1 MTSRAF
7 AEIAGRWFIRLAP
20 FCGIAAMAA
29 VLFPFMAGA
38 QVAGRQLLHGHV
50 PAAIARFQLQPVSRL
65 PATNRLNLA
74 IGLPLRNEAALDK
87 LLSEIYDPS
96 STNYHRYLTSEEFA
110 ARFGP
115 TEQDYQS
122 LANFARSNGLT
133 VTATYPNRTLLDV
146 SGNTA
151 TVEKVFHVKMNVYRH
166 PTEPRL
172 FFAPDAEPS
181 VDLSLPILRVSGLDD
196 FSLPRPASLKKNS
209 LNNRPAGVA
218 AASGSGSGG
227 TFLGNDLRAAYAPGV
242 MLNGAGQAVALVE
255 FDGYNTSDV
264 LSYESLAGLPNATLT
279 NILIDGFSGAAG
291 SNNGEV
297 ALDIDMA
304 ISMATNLSRVIVYEA
319 QSSSADVLNSM
330 AVDNLAK
337 QISCSWI
344 IGDNASFDTSFKQMA
359 VQGQTFFQ
367 ASGDY
372 GAYYSGISQWADD
385 TNITLVG
392 GTTLSTTGAG
402 GAWSSETVWNE
413 YSTGTGTLGS
423 GGGTNFNGV
432 PIPSWQSGISMTAN
446 QGSTALRNVPDVA
459 LTADNIFLIADGG
472 IHYTVYGTSAAAPL
486 WAGFCALVNQQ
497 ATNMLKPP
505 VGFLNPAIYAI
516 GKGAN
521 YAADFHDITTGNNTN
536 ANVGNKYFAVPGYDL
551 CTGWGTPAGQN
562 LINTLVPPD
571 SLVILPVTGFAATGP
586 AGGLF
591 SPSSQIFFLTNS
603 GTSALT
609 WSLVNTSAWLN
620 ASTTGGTLAAGGTN
634 GVTISLTSTANGL
647 AIGTYAATVKLTNWN
662 THVVQGLQFTL
673 QALQPLTVTPATGFT
688 ATGPVAGPFSPSSS
702 SFQLTNIGG
711 SPLTWSLVNTSAWL
725 AVSSGGTLAANA
737 ATTAAVSLNS
747 IATNLVT
754 GIYAANVWFTN
765 QTGGGALGR
774 QFTLLVNEPLVLNG
788 GFETGDFTDWTL
800 NGDTVID
807 GEPINAVATHD
818 GSVYPHSGSYL
829 AELGEP
835 NVLAYLSQNAP
846 TLAGQSYLLSLWLN
860 SPTIPGGNTP
870 NEFSVSWNGTT
881 LFDQAN
887 IPPITGWTNLQFIV
901 TATGANTVLQ
911 IGGRD
916 DRSYLCLDDVSL
928 TPIPAAAFKS
938 ATVVKTNNNLKF
950 AWSAL
955 TGLVYQVQF
964 QTNLLQTNW
973 TVLKSITATNTS
985 VTFVDTNPITAFPQ
999 KFYRLLLLP

>member
-7 AEIAGRWFIRLAP
+7 AEIAGRWFIRRIPL
-20 FCGIAAMAA
+20 CGVAAMAA
-29 VLFPFMAGA
+29 GLFSFTVDA

-50 PAAIARFQLQPVSRL
+50 PAAIARFQLQPVNHL
-65 PATNRLNLA
+65 PATNWLNLA

-87 LLSEIYDPS
+87 LLSEIYDTA
-96 STNYHRYLTSEEFA
+96 STNYHRYLTPEQFA

-133 VTATYPNRTLLDV
+133 VTATYPSRTLLDV
-146 SGNTA
+146 SGNAA

-166 PTEPRL
+166 PTENRL

-181 VDLSLPILRVSGLDD
+181 VDLNVPILRISGLDD
-196 FSLPRPASLKKNS
+196 FSLPHPAGLKKNS
-209 LNNRPAGVA
+209 LNNSPAGVA

-227 TFLGNDLRAAYAPGV
+227 TFMGNDFRAAYAPGV
-242 MLNGAGQAVALVE
+242 MLNGAGQAVALLE
-255 FDGYNTSDV
+255 LDGYNTSDIV
-264 LSYESLAGLPNATLT
+264 SYESLAGLPNATLT
-279 NILIDGFSGAAG
+279 NILIDGYSGAAG
-291 SNNGEV
+291 SYNGEV

-304 ISMATNLSRVIVYEA
+304 ISMATNLSEVIVYEA
-319 QSSSADVLNSM
+319 PLTTTGIEHILQLM
-330 AVDNLAK
+330 ASNNVAK
-337 QISCSWI
+337 QISSSWI
-344 IGDNASFDTSFKQMA
+344 FSDDPVNDISYKQMA
-359 VQGQTFFQ
+359 AQGQTFFQ
-367 ASGDY
+367 ASGDD
-372 GAYYSGISQWADD
+372 GAYYSGIPQSADD
-385 TNITLVG
+385 TNVTLVG
-392 GTTLSTTGAG
+392 GTTLSTSGAG

-413 YSTGTGTLGS
+413 YGTGTGTLGS
-423 GGGTNFNGV
+423 GGGTNLNGV
-432 PIPSWQSGISMTAN
+432 LIPSWQSGISMTAN
-446 QGSTALRNVPDVA
+446 LGSATLRNVPDVA
-459 LTADNIFLIADGG
+459 LTADNIFLVADGG

-497 ATNMLKPP
+497 ATNTLKPP

-516 GKGAN
+516 GKGVN

-536 ANVGNKYFAVPGYDL
+536 ANVGSKYFAVSGYDL
-551 CTGWGTPAGQN
+551 CTGWGTPTGQN

-571 SLVILPVTGFAATGP
+571 SLVISPVTGFAATGP

-603 GTSALT
+603 GASALT

-620 ASTTGGTLAAGGTN
+620 ASNTGGTLAAGGTN
-634 GVTISLTSTANGL
+634 SVTISLTTTANSL
-647 AIGTYAATVKLTNWN
+647 AIGTYAAIVKLTNWN
-662 THVVQGLQFTL
+662 THVVQGLPFTL
-673 QALQPLTVTPATGFT
+673 QALQPLAVTPAVGFT
-688 ATGPVAGPFSPSSS
+688 ATGPVAGPFSPNSS
-702 SFQLTNIGG
+702 SFQLTNTGS

-725 AVSSGGTLAANA
+725 TVSSGGTLAANA
-737 ATTAAVSLNS
+737 ATTATVSLS
-747 IATNLVT
+747 STATNLVT

-800 NGDTVID
+800 IGDSSPD
-807 GEPINAVATHD
+807 NFVANSSSRT
-818 GSVYPHSGSYL
+818 GIAPHSGSYF
-829 AELGEP
+829 AALG
-835 NVLAYLSQNAP
+835 NSGSLGYLSQTLP
-846 TLAGQSYLLSLWLN
+846 TAANQSYLLSLWLDDAN
-860 SPTIPGGNTP
+860 GLTP
-870 NEFSVSWNGTT
+870 NEFNVSWNGNT
-881 LFDQAN
+881 
-887 IPPITGWTNLQFIV
+887 ITDLVNMSQFGWTNLQFVV
-901 TATGANTVLQ
+901 TATSNSTVLQ
-911 IGGRD
+911 FGERD
-916 DRSYLCLDDVSL
+916 DSSYLGLDDVSL
-928 TPIPAAAFKS
+928 TPIPAAAFKP

-973 TVLKSITATNTS
+973 TVLKSITATNTP